1 MIPFSV
7 LDLVPIIE
15 GGNTGAALANSLRLA
30 RHAESL
36 QYRRYWV
43 AEHHNMPGVAS
54 AATAVVIGHL
64 AGGTARIRVGAGGV
78 MLPNHAPLLIAE
90 QFGTLAALYPGRID
104 LGLGRAPGS
113 DQATV
118 RALRRDLLA
127 SDSFPRDVAELR
139 GYFGATGAN
148 QPVRAIPALD
158 AEVPIWL
165 LGSSLYSAELAATL
179 GLPFA
184 FAAHFAPDALLQ
196 AFAVYRQ
203 LFQPSAGMSH
213 PYAMAAVNV
222 ILADTDQGARDLFSS
237 HQQAFIRLRRGRPG
251 RLPPPVTGFADSLA
265 PEDAALLQQVMRY
278 SFVGS
283 VVSVQQQLAGFL
295 QSAHPDELMVHTM
308 VHDLHAREYSLT
320 LTAALREQL
329 SS

>member
-7 LDLVPIIE
+7 LDLVPIIH
-15 GGNTGAALANSLRLA
+15 GGSTSAALGNSLRLA
-30 RHAESL
+30 RHAEAL

-54 AATAVVIGHL
+54 AATAVVIGYL
-64 AGGTARIRVGAGGV
+64 AGGTAHIRVGAGGV

-118 RALRRDLLA
+118 RALRRESLA
-127 SDSFPRDVAELR
+127 VDYFPRDVAELR
-139 GYFGATGAN
+139 GYFGAAGAN

-196 AFAVYRQ
+196 AFALYRQ
-203 LFQPSAGMSH
+203 LFQPSAGMPR

-222 ILADTDQGARDLFSS
+222 IIADTDAKARDLFSS
-237 HQQAFIRLRRGRPG
+237 HQQAFIHLRRGRPG
-251 RLPPPVTGFADSLA
+251 QLPPPVAGFAHSLG
-265 PEDAALLQQVMRY
+265 PDDAALLQQVMRY

-283 VVSVQQQLAGFL
+283 VPTVRQQLADFL
-295 QSAHPDELMVHTM
+295 QSTRPDELMVHTL
-308 VHDLHAREYSLT
+308 VHDIQAREYSLS
-320 LTAALREQL
+320 LTAALRDQL
-329 SS
+329 PG